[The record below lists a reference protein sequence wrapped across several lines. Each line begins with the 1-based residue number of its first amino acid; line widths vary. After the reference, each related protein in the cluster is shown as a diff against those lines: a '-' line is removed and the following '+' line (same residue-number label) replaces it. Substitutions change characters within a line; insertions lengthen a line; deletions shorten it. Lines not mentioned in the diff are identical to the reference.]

1 MPQARPFGGIV
12 LVKSTILLLDD
23 DRDNLFVLENLLRGF
38 GDGHRVD
45 TVSFTCAREALA
57 WCCQHEPDVCLIDYM
72 MPGMDGLDF
81 LTAVRKLPGFIHV
94 PIVMITGVSD
104 LEVRQYAL
112 DNGASDFWLKP
123 IDPTQVRL
131 GLTRILEQE
140 QTKGPLPSGGILDA
154 GPHFA
159 G

>member
-1 MPQARPFGGIV
+1 M
-12 LVKSTILLLDD
+12 KSTILLLDD
-23 DRDNLFVLENLLRGF
+23 ERDNLFVLENLLRGF
-38 GDGHRVD
+38 SNGHRVD
-45 TVSFTCAREALA
+45 AVSFTCGREALA
-57 WCCQHEPDVCLIDYM
+57 WCCQHEPDLCLIDYM

-81 LTAVRKLPGFIHV
+81 LTAVRKLPGFIHI

-104 LEVRQYAL
+104 LEVRKYAL

-131 GLTRILEQE
+131 GLMRILEQE
-140 QTKGPLPSGGILDA
+140 QSTEPSPPGGILDP
-154 GPHFA
+154 GPHLA

>member
-1 MPQARPFGGIV
+1 
-12 LVKSTILLLDD
+12 VKSTILLLDD
-23 DRDNLFVLENLLRGF
+23 ETDNLFVLENLLKGF

-45 TVSFTCAREALA
+45 TVSFTCAHEALA
-57 WCCQHEPDVCLIDYM
+57 WCCQREPDVCLIDYI

-81 LTAVRKLPGFIHV
+81 LTAVRKLPGFRDI

-104 LEVRQYAL
+104 LEVRKYAL

-123 IDPTQVRL
+123 IDPTQVRF

-140 QTKGPLPSGGILDA
+140 QSRERLAAGEILDA
-154 GPHFA
+154 GPHLA

>member
-1 MPQARPFGGIV
+1 M
-12 LVKSTILLLDD
+12 KSTILLLDD
-23 DRDNLFVLENLLRGF
+23 ERDNLFVLENLLKGF
-38 GDGHRVD
+38 DDGHRVE
-45 TVSFTCAREALA
+45 TVSFTCGREALA
-57 WCCQHEPDVCLIDYM
+57 WCCQCEPDVCLIDYM

-81 LTAVRKLPGFIHV
+81 LTAVRKLPGFRHI

-104 LEVRQYAL
+104 LALRKYAL

-140 QTKGPLPSGGILDA
+140 QSTELLPPGEIVDA
-154 GPHFA
+154 GSHLA

>member
-1 MPQARPFGGIV
+1 VRPFGGT
-12 LVKSTILLLDD
+12 VKSTILLLDD
-23 DRDNLFVLENLLRGF
+23 ERDNLFVLENLLKGF

-45 TVSFTCAREALA
+45 TVSFTCGREALA
-57 WCCQHEPDVCLIDYM
+57 WCCQREPDVCLIDYM

-81 LTAVRKLPGFIHV
+81 LIAVRKLPGFRHI

-104 LEVRQYAL
+104 PGVRKYAL

-140 QTKGPLPSGGILDA
+140 QSREPLPPGEILGAEPHLA
-154 GPHFA
+154 G
-159 G
+159 

>member
-1 MPQARPFGGIV
+1 M
-12 LVKSTILLLDD
+12 KSTILLLDD
-23 DRDNLFVLENLLRGF
+23 EKDNLFVLENLLRGF
-38 GDGHRVD
+38 GNGHQVD

-57 WCCQHEPDVCLIDYM
+57 WCCQREPDVCLIDYM

-81 LTAVRKLPGFIHV
+81 LTAVRKLPGFLHI

-104 LEVRQYAL
+104 LEVRKYAL

-140 QTKGPLPSGGILDA
+140 QSTEPLSPDGILDT
-154 GPHFA
+154 GPHLA

>member
-1 MPQARPFGGIV
+1 M
-12 LVKSTILLLDD
+12 KSTILLLDD
-23 DRDNLFVLENLLRGF
+23 EKDNLFVLDNLLKGF
-38 GDGHRVD
+38 DDRHRVD

-57 WCCQHEPDVCLIDYM
+57 WCCQRQPDVCLIDYM

-81 LTAVRKLPGFIHV
+81 LAAVRKLPGFLHI

-104 LEVRQYAL
+104 LAVRQYAL
-112 DNGASDFWLKP
+112 DNGASDYWLKP

-140 QTKGPLPSGGILDA
+140 QTTEPPPTGSIINARSHLTG
-154 GPHFA
+154 
-159 G
+159 